1 MKFARRKLFI
11 PAIFCMALF
20 ISGQKGVDENISA
33 TASAE
38 LHFHNMIGPVD
49 LALNTPYTNP
59 LGEDFVVRK
68 LKYYI
73 TNIQLL
79 NK

>member
-1 MKFARRKLFI
+1 
-11 PAIFCMALF
+11 MALF
-20 ISGQKGVDENISA
+20 FSGQKGVDENISA

-38 LHFHNMIGPVD
+38 LHFHNMVGPVD
-49 LALNTPYTNP
+49 LALNTPDTNP
-59 LGEDFVVRK
+59 FGEDFIVTK

-79 NK
+79 NR